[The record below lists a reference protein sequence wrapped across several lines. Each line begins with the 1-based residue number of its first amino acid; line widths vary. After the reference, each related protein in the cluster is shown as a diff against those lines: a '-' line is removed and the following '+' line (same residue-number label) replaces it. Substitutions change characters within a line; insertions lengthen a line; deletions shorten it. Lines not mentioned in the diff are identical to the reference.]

1 MSSMTDQTA
10 PMRGFPAQEFEARTA
25 RAQVMMQD
33 RSLDALLVMSE
44 PDFQYF
50 TGFNSYFW
58 QSPTRPWFL
67 IIPAKGKPIAVIPS
81 IGQNAVSQCWID
93 DVRIWVSPNPE
104 DEGVRLLAETL
115 KDIGG
120 PHRKVGV
127 PMGPETH
134 LRMPA
139 NDVVDLRTALGAI
152 TLCDATD
159 IVRTLRMAK
168 SPLEIEKHVHIC
180 NIVSDAYDNVP
191 NIIRSGMSE
200 RAARNAYR
208 IDVLSRGVD
217 SAPYVVTTS
226 GPEGADD
233 AIRFPT
239 ERLLRGGD
247 VMFIDTG
254 AEIDGY
260 YSDFDRN
267 FAIGSVSDATKRAY
281 ELVYHATDAGIAAAQ
296 VGSRTCDIWKAMADV
311 LAKGGASGG
320 SVGRMGHGVGLRN
333 TEWPSIMATDDTVL
347 VPGMVL
353 AIEPG
358 FDFALGKMMLHE
370 ENIVIRADGP
380 QLISRRA
387 ASEIPVIT

>member
-1 MSSMTDQTA
+1 MQT
-10 PMRGFPAQEFEARTA
+10 PPRGFPVAEFEARVA
-25 RAQVMMQD
+25 RAQDMMYAQ
-33 RSLDALLVMSE
+33 SLDAMLVMTE
-44 PDFQYF
+44 PDFAYF

-67 IIPAKGKPIAVIPS
+67 IIPASGTPIAVIPS
-81 IGQNAVSQCWID
+81 IGENAVSSSWID
-93 DVRIWVSPNPE
+93 DLRVWASPNPA
-104 DEGVRLLAETL
+104 DEGISLLAATL
-115 KDIGG
+115 RECTSRYMRI
-120 PHRKVGV
+120 GV

-139 NDVVDLRTALGAI
+139 NDFGALQTALYGVELA
-152 TLCDATD
+152 DATT
-159 IVRTLRMAK
+159 IISQLRMIK
-168 SPLEIEKHVHIC
+168 SDREITKHRHIC
-180 NIVSDAYDNVP
+180 GIVSDAYDNVP
-191 NIIRSGMSE
+191 TIIHPGMTE

-226 GPEGADD
+226 GVEGADD

-239 ERLLRGGD
+239 ERVMSDGD

-254 AEIDGY
+254 AEVDGY

-267 FAIGSVSDATKRAY
+267 FAIGSATDTTRTAY
-281 ELVYHATDAGIAAAQ
+281 DLVYRATDAGIAAAQ
-296 VGSRTCDIWKAMADV
+296 VGARMCDIWQAMADT
-311 LAKGGASGG
+311 LAQGGASGG

-333 TEWPSIMATDDTVL
+333 TEWPSVMQSDTTVL
-347 VPGMVL
+347 QPGMVL

-358 FDFALGKMMLHE
+358 YDFAPGKMMLHE
-370 ENIVIRADGP
+370 ENIVITDGGP

-387 ASEIPVIT
+387 APEIPVIT